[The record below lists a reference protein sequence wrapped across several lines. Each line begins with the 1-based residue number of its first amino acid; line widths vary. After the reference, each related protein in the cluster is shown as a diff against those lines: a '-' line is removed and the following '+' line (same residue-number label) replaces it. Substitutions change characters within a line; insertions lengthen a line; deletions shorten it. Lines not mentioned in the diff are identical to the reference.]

1 MSSKPTLRDIA
12 EATGVSTASVSMI
25 LNGKSL
31 ERFSSQR
38 VASVLA
44 EAERIGYRTP
54 SARCSGKQI
63 AVLSPSVSNPYH
75 TKMITG
81 IDAAAHAA
89 GYHTAIYNTYWNP
102 RTESHLLDSLDYSRV
117 AGIIFAMTPIQ
128 TVKVRELSRR
138 VPIVAVG
145 DRVADCGIDTVDVDN
160 FGAAQL
166 VAKHLIDLGHKRI
179 AYLSTA
185 LNEHHI
191 SRMRRAEGLQEA
203 YRLWCP
209 EGSVTICSHVN
220 SLEAEITTPD
230 LEYRSGMELAY
241 KCLRNDKI
249 TGIVAINDMVA
260 FGVLDALQRVE
271 HAEGHHVI
279 DGDDA
284 GDLVVAQAFVGQ
296 LHARAVLEVGRGDLR
311 LEGVDV
317 RADGH
322 AALRTPEAVGLLQP
336 FGAAHAGDVVLVERR
351 GQVGDALVAE
361 VDEVLGHELRRAEVV
376 HVHGVD
382 ATVRDAVADGDDGH
396 TAAQLAYLDRLDRRH
411 GEDDAGHARIVERV
425 EQVAL
430 RAGIPVGVVD
440 RGVIP
445 GGVCCRVDAGDH
457 LGVVG
462 VGDRRRE
469 DGNLLAG
476 AAGGRRAVADAL
488 GLSQNA
494 RHALRGKALQRFS
507 VEDHGDARGGNTGR
521 LGDVAQG
528 GLAAHRHLQ

>member
-102 RTESHLLDSLDYSRV
+102 RTESHLLDTLDYSRV

-128 TVKVRELSRR
+128 TAKVRELSRR

-145 DRVADCGIDTVDVDN
+145 DRVTDCGIDTVDVDN

-191 SRMRRAEGLQEA
+191 SRMRRGEGLQDA
-203 YRLWCP
+203 YRRWCP

-230 LEYRSGMELAY
+230 LEYRSGM
-241 KCLRNDKI
+241 
-249 TGIVAINDMVA
+249 
-260 FGVLDALQRVE
+260 
-271 HAEGHHVI
+271 
-279 DGDDA
+279 
-284 GDLVVAQAFVGQ
+284 
-296 LHARAVLEVGRGDLR
+296 
-311 LEGVDV
+311 
-317 RADGH
+317 
-322 AALRTPEAVGLLQP
+322 
-336 FGAAHAGDVVLVERR
+336 
-351 GQVGDALVAE
+351 
-361 VDEVLGHELRRAEVV
+361 
-376 HVHGVD
+376 
-382 ATVRDAVADGDDGH
+382 
-396 TAAQLAYLDRLDRRH
+396 
-411 GEDDAGHARIVERV
+411 
-425 EQVAL
+425 
-430 RAGIPVGVVD
+430 
-440 RGVIP
+440 
-445 GGVCCRVDAGDH
+445 
-457 LGVVG
+457 
-462 VGDRRRE
+462 
-469 DGNLLAG
+469 
-476 AAGGRRAVADAL
+476 
-488 GLSQNA
+488 
-494 RHALRGKALQRFS
+494 
-507 VEDHGDARGGNTGR
+507 
-521 LGDVAQG
+521 
-528 GLAAHRHLQ
+528 